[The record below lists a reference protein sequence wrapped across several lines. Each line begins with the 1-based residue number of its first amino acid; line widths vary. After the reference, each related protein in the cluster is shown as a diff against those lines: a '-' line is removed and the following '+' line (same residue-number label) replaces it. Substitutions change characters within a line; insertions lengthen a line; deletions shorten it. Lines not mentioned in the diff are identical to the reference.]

1 MLKRAVSSS
10 TRHLHHTN
18 HKNSTLLL
26 ANISYNQSANYYNN
40 YIASVQSKDL
50 EEAKKNTLLLY
61 RRILKILP
69 WMRDVYHLP
78 VNEDVL
84 RRRIHK
90 EFESYKG
97 LTDLEVIDALIIRG
111 YIEREEATMHHKQ
124 RGHVLKYF
132 SETEVEKALPKLPEF
147 KKIVKEKINTDALL
161 GSATRKNLG
170 KFIKNMDQ

>member
-10 TRHLHHTN
+10 ACHLHHGAN
-18 HKNSTLLL
+18 KNPSLLL
-26 ANISYNQSANYYNN
+26 ANISSNQSVNYNN
-40 YIASVQSKDL
+40 YIASVQSKNM

-61 RRILKILP
+61 RRLLKILP

-78 VNEDVL
+78 VDVPVL
-84 RRRIHK
+84 RKRIHK

-97 LTDLEVIDALIIRG
+97 LTDLDVIDALIIRG

-132 SETEVEKALPKLPEF
+132 YEAEVEKSLPKLPEF
-147 KKIVKEKINTDALL
+147 KKIVKEKIDTDALIN
-161 GSATRKNLG
+161 AARRKNLG
-170 KFIKNMDQ
+170 KYIKNIDQ